1 MESHYKMLTNFWWI
15 FKIILLKNKFWRYGR
30 RTQKT

>member
-15 FKIILLKNKFWRYGR
+15 FKIILLKN
-30 RTQKT
+30 